1 VRLLRGFWGRPV
13 RVLGRVRNLVV
24 VLAGTCLA
32 LGVTSTLACGG
43 FVLDTKLEEGR
54 YLLLLR
60 SGSQPAEWVET
71 AALRYWFETILD
83 VVVMG
88 TALAALTCAVL
99 YFLKREWDLAKDSR
113 NPDD

>member
-1 VRLLRGFWGRPV
+1 M
-13 RVLGRVRNLVV
+13 V
-24 VLAGTCLA
+24 VLAAMCLV
-32 LGVTSTLACGG
+32 LGVTSTLAFGG
-43 FVLDTKLEEGR
+43 FVLDTKLEDGR

-60 SGSQPAEWVET
+60 SGPQPSEWVET

-83 VVVMG
+83 VVAMG

-99 YFLKREWDLAKDSR
+99 YFLKREWDLAKESR